1 VIKLA
6 LPIVLSAV
14 LAGLLVASASAPS
27 STATK
32 APAKSAGKKSSG
44 TRRNAAASK
53 PTSRSTKK
61 PAARSSASS
70 KKGGK
75 KKSVPIWRT
84 GQQQPA
90 PERYR
95 GIQQALIGR
104 GYLEGPAT
112 GEWGPQSVE
121 ALKKFQL
128 DQNLK
133 GDGKLDSLSLI
144 ALGLGP
150 KRNANPQTRA
160 QP

>member
-1 VIKLA
+1 VLKLA
-6 LPIVLSAV
+6 LPIVLSAA
-14 LAGLLVASASAPS
+14 LAGLVTGSAPAPASAAKKKVPAPS
-27 STATK
+27 
-32 APAKSAGKKSSG
+32 PGKKSSG
-44 TRRNAAASK
+44 TKTKAAAKSPASK
-53 PTSRSTKK
+53 TRKT
-61 PAARSSASS
+61 AARSGSS
-70 KKGGK
+70 KKSAK
-75 KKSVPIWRT
+75 KGPVRSWRT
-84 GQQQPA
+84 SQQQPA

-95 GIQQALIGR
+95 EIQQALIGR

-112 GEWGPQSVE
+112 GVWGAESME

-150 KRNANPQTRA
+150 KRTANQPSRA

>member
-1 VIKLA
+1 
-6 LPIVLSAV
+6 
-14 LAGLLVASASAPS
+14 
-27 STATK
+27 
-32 APAKSAGKKSSG
+32 
-44 TRRNAAASK
+44 
-53 PTSRSTKK
+53 
-61 PAARSSASS
+61 
-70 KKGGK
+70 
-75 KKSVPIWRT
+75 
-84 GQQQPA
+84 
-90 PERYR
+90 
-95 GIQQALIGR
+95 LIGR

-150 KRNANPQTRA
+150 KRNASPQTRA

>member
-1 VIKLA
+1 MLA
-6 LPIVLSAV
+6 
-14 LAGLLVASASAPS
+14 ASAPVPS
-27 STATK
+27 STA
-32 APAKSAGKKSSG
+32 
-44 TRRNAAASK
+44 
-53 PTSRSTKK
+53 KK
-61 PAARSSASS
+61 PAAAKKPVPTTAKKPASTTAKKTAARPSSAAAKKSASRTTKKLAARSSSSS
-70 KKGGK
+70 KKGSK
-75 KKSVPIWRT
+75 KKPAPSWRT
-84 GQQQPA
+84 SQQQPA

-95 GIQQALIGR
+95 GIQEALIGR

-150 KRNANPQTRA
+150 KRSASPQTRA

>member
-1 VIKLA
+1 MLA
-6 LPIVLSAV
+6 
-14 LAGLLVASASAPS
+14 ASAPAPG

-32 APAKSAGKKSSG
+32 TPAQSAGRKSGG
-44 TRRNAAASK
+44 TQTKAAA
-53 PTSRSTKK
+53 KK
-61 PAARSSASS
+61 PASTTAKRQAARSSSS
-70 KKGGK
+70 GKKGGK
-75 KKSVPIWRT
+75 KPAPSWRT

-90 PERYR
+90 SERYR
-95 GIQQALIGR
+95 GIQEALIGR

-128 DQNLK
+128 EQNLK
-133 GDGKLDSLSLI
+133 GNGKLDSLSLI

-150 KRNANPQTRA
+150 KRSANPQTRA

>member
-1 VIKLA
+1 MIKLA

-14 LAGLLVASASAPS
+14 LAGILAASAPAPI

-32 APAKSAGKKSSG
+32 APAKSAKKKSSG
-44 TRRNAAASK
+44 TETKAAAAK
-53 PTSRSTKK
+53 PAPTTAKK
-61 PAARSSASS
+61 PAARSSSSS
-70 KKGGK
+70 KKSSK
-75 KKSVPIWRT
+75 KKPVQSWRT

-95 GIQQALIGR
+95 GIQEALIGR

-112 GEWGPQSVE
+112 GEWGPESVE

-128 DQNLK
+128 GQNLK

-150 KRNANPQTRA
+150 RRTAIPPTRA